1 MFKHSNTPSWGKNY
15 CFLFTLTFLQSFLQL
30 FSLHLLLIYIVQKII
45 SPNTKT
51 RAQDNHISTTL
62 SSQVCLFVFSVIC
75 YSGLLHTIG
84 SEGELANLCWF
95 LSYMV
100 SYTLLLLLLFWKA
113 HILHGNDMSFW
124 PWHFQSSRSHKEHC
138 VSGTIKRNTMWYL

>member
-1 MFKHSNTPSWGKNY
+1 MFKHSNTPSSGKNY
-15 CFLFTLTFLQSFLQL
+15 CFLFTWTFLQSFLQL
-30 FSLHLLLIYIVQKII
+30 FSLNLLLIYIVQKII

-84 SEGELANLCWF
+84 SASELANFMLISQLYGF
-95 LSYMV
+95 LYIIIVIIIILKGTHTAWKRYVILAM
-100 SYTLLLLLLFWKA
+100 TL
-113 HILHGNDMSFW
+113 S
-124 PWHFQSSRSHKEHC
+124 
-138 VSGTIKRNTMWYL
+138 